1 VLRPQANGLPP
12 SRSTIELLQY
22 LEGAAQRTMQGQGQG
37 EGGEGGPV
45 MPAVPSS
52 NSFASLMSL
61 LKSSNSLQHL
71 AEQAEAGGA
80 PAPGTSE
87 LNLAALVRAA
97 SSSDMGASGSMPPPS
112 VLPWSGG
119 RRNSWGS
126 LTGAPSTDDL
136 AELTALA
143 NGLKESPSV
152 TSLMELVRSSSAAS
166 LLDLVG
172 QPNGSAT
179 NIAGLE

>member
-1 VLRPQANGLPP
+1 
-12 SRSTIELLQY
+12 
-22 LEGAAQRTMQGQGQG
+22 M
-37 EGGEGGPV
+37 
-45 MPAVPSS
+45 
-52 NSFASLMSL
+52 
-61 LKSSNSLQHL
+61 
-71 AEQAEAGGA
+71 
-80 PAPGTSE
+80 
-87 LNLAALVRAA
+87 
-97 SSSDMGASGSMPPPS
+97 
-112 VLPWSGG
+112 LPWSGG

>member
-1 VLRPQANGLPP
+1 MRP
-12 SRSTIELLQY
+12 SH
-22 LEGAAQRTMQGQGQG
+22 
-37 EGGEGGPV
+37 V
-45 MPAVPSS
+45 HVP
-52 NSFASLMSL
+52 
-61 LKSSNSLQHL
+61 Q
-71 AEQAEAGGA
+71 
-80 PAPGTSE
+80 GTSE

-112 VLPWSGG
+112 VSAISESASETNPDPQCTRSGLVRVTYGTLPSDAPLEPSLLAPRRPADPPLAPRPPQVLPWSGG